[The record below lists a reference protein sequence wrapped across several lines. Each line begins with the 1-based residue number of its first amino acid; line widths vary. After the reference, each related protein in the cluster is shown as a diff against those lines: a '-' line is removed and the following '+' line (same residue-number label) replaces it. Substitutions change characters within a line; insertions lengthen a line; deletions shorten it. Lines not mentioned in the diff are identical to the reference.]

1 MVQVKYLERLF
12 EVPQVLDQELQ
23 VLKVELV
30 GIQQVLIGIEVAEVG
45 IVVEELKVVQK
56 SYCLRLVE
64 SEEAGL
70 FVDDA
75 QDRIGYQK

>member
-1 MVQVKYLERLF
+1 M
-12 EVPQVLDQELQ
+12 
-23 VLKVELV
+23 LKVELV
-30 GIQQVLIGIEVAEVG
+30 GIQQVLFGIEVAEVG

-64 SEEAGL
+64 SEGVGL

-75 QDRIGYQK
+75 WDRIGY

>member
-1 MVQVKYLERLF
+1 
-12 EVPQVLDQELQ
+12 

-30 GIQQVLIGIEVAEVG
+30 GIQQVLFGIEVAEVG
-45 IVVEELKVVQK
+45 IEVEELKVVQK

-64 SEEAGL
+64 SEGVGL

-75 QDRIGYQK
+75 WDRIGY

>member
-1 MVQVKYLERLF
+1 M
-12 EVPQVLDQELQ
+12 
-23 VLKVELV
+23 LKVELV

-75 QDRIGYQK
+75 